1 MNADELDSYLYQ
13 SVGTSLV
20 TLIAKAMRLP
30 LYRRTITGK
39 PVHLESTYGSR
50 TKERSEPEREPSGTN
65 DGIEGDETEDLD
77 VLLHQVKVRT
87 RPYVTQPPCSP

>member
-1 MNADELDSYLYQ
+1 MTDELDSYLYQ

-20 TLIAKAMRLP
+20 TLIAQAMRLP

-50 TKERSEPEREPSGTN
+50 TKDRSTQAEDTPRKN

-77 VLLHQVKVRT
+77 VLLHQVKVR
-87 RPYVTQPPCSP
+87 SS